1 MDKVSSKQNAV
12 FKELLNAVS
21 DNSSTMAVAHGA
33 TVIKDL
39 IKVHQPRT
47 LIVRESFDLAGSPL
61 VASILQT
68 RFPGPVTRLTFADSL
83 FDELDPF
90 GVPDL
95 IAAFEKPACPLW
107 KPEEKPAEPTLL
119 LATQNPS
126 NLGACLRSAVAFGF
140 KKVVTLKEAAAPFNS
155 KVIRSSMG
163 AVFSLDLYRGPS
175 IKDLAGKDLAG
186 KDLSGLKLPI
196 IALDLHGESIRT
208 FQFPESPVFLIGE
221 EGAGIPTQNSF
232 TRLTIP
238 MSPGIDSLNAAVS
251 CSILLYE
258 WSSRKTGIN

>member
-1 MDKVSSKQNAV
+1 
-12 FKELLNAVS
+12 
-21 DNSSTMAVAHGA
+21 MAIAHGA
-33 TVIKDL
+33 TLIKDL
-39 IKVHQPRT
+39 IKIQQPRT
-47 LIVRESFDLAGSPL
+47 LIVRESFDLASSPL

-68 RFPGPVTRLTFADSL
+68 RFPGPVTRLTFDDSL

-95 IAAFEKPACPLW
+95 IAAFEKPACPVW
-107 KPEEKPAEPTLL
+107 SPKEHTSEPTLL

-140 KKVVTLKEAAAPFNS
+140 KNVVTLKEAAAPFNS

-163 AVFSLDLYRGPS
+163 AVFSLDIKRGPS
-175 IKDLAGKDLAG
+175 IKEI
-186 KDLSGLKLPI
+186 SSMNVPV
-196 IALDLHGESIRT
+196 IALDLHGESIRS
-208 FQFPESPVFLIGE
+208 FQFPGIPIFLIGE
-221 EGAGIPTQNSF
+221 EGAGIPIQNGF
-232 TRLTIP
+232 TRVTIP

>member
-12 FKELLNAVS
+12 FKELVSSLS
-21 DNSSTMAVAHGA
+21 DNSSKMAIAHGA

-39 IKVHQPRT
+39 IKIQQPRT
-47 LIVRESFDLAGSPL
+47 LIVRESFDLASSPL
-61 VASILQT
+61 VTSIVQT
-68 RFPGPVTRLTFADSL
+68 RFPGPVTRLTFSDAL

-95 IAAFEKPACPLW
+95 IAAFEKPTCPAW
-107 KPEEKPAEPTLL
+107 NPAETTTEPLLL

-126 NLGACLRSAVAFGF
+126 NLGACLRSAAAFGF
-140 KKVVTLKEAAAPFNS
+140 KNVVTLKEAASPFHS

-163 AVFSLDLYRGPS
+163 AVFSLDIKRGPS
-175 IKDLAGKDLAG
+175 IKDLSSLNV
-186 KDLSGLKLPI
+186 PI
-196 IALDLHGESIRT
+196 IALDLHGESIRN
-208 FQFPESPVFLIGE
+208 FQFPANPIFLVGE
-221 EGAGIPTQNSF
+221 EGAGIPTQNGF
-232 TRLTIP
+232 TQLTIP

-258 WSSRKTGIN
+258 WSSRKTGIS

>member
-1 MDKVSSKQNAV
+1 MDKVSSRQNAV
-12 FKELLNAVS
+12 FKELLSALT
-21 DNSSTMAVAHGA
+21 DNSSKLAVAHGA
-33 TVIKDL
+33 TLIKDL
-39 IKVHQPRT
+39 IKTQQPRT
-47 LIVRESFDLAGSPL
+47 LIVRESFDLASSPL

-68 RFPGPVTRLTFADSL
+68 RFPGPATRLTFDNSL

-95 IAAFEKPACPLW
+95 IAAFEKPVCPPW
-107 KPEEKPAEPTLL
+107 SPTAPTGEPTLL

-126 NLGACLRSAVAFGF
+126 NLGACLRSASAFGF
-140 KKVVTLKEAAAPFNS
+140 KNVVALKEAAAPYHS

-163 AVFSLDLYRGPS
+163 AVFSLDIKRGPS
-175 IKDLAGKDLAG
+175 IKEIAKINV
-186 KDLSGLKLPI
+186 PI
-196 IALDLHGESIRT
+196 IALDLRGESIRS
-208 FQFPESPVFLIGE
+208 FQFPENPIFLIGE
-221 EGAGIPTQNSF
+221 EGAGIPGQKSL
-232 TRLTIP
+232 TRVTIP

>member
-12 FKELLNAVS
+12 FKELLNAAS
-21 DNSSTMAVAHGA
+21 HNSSTMAVAHGA

-61 VASILQT
+61 VTSILQT

-95 IAAFEKPACPLW
+95 IAAFEKPACPFW
-107 KPEEKPAEPTLL
+107 RPEQEPPEPTLL
-119 LATQNPS
+119 LATQNPA

-140 KKVVTLKEAAAPFNS
+140 QKVVTLKESATPFHS

-163 AVFSLDLYRGPS
+163 AVFSLDMYRGPS
-175 IKDLAGKDLAG
+175 INDLSD
-186 KDLSGLKLPI
+186 KDLSGLNLPI

-208 FQFPESPVFLIGE
+208 FQFPENPLFLIGE